1 MINFLKCE
9 AKAVIKLILDLSY
22 QEGRDISHKM
32 IEVDTNTVY
41 KIKCIGW
48 INKLNIYQKQEIN
61 HLDYLIYELLLK
73 IKQIEGRT

>member
-1 MINFLKCE
+1 MEIIEFKAKTVEE
-9 AKAVIKLILDLSY
+9 AITNALLELGTTSDNIEYEVQDYEILDS
-22 QEGRDISHKM
+22 
-32 IEVDTNTVY
+32 
-41 KIKCIGW
+41 